1 MAAEDGRT
9 WPEWMKDFLI
19 AGPLGV
25 LTLYETWSPLL
36 EIADHWG
43 EGRYEY
49 AVPLT
54 IFATIQALAVAV
66 IAAVVFRK
74 LRNSC
79 GWWRRR
85 HGRDHPHQ
93 VNGPDRV

>member
-1 MAAEDGRT
+1 M
-9 WPEWMKDFLI
+9 
-19 AGPLGV
+19 

-49 AVPLT
+49 AIPMT
-54 IFATIQALAVAV
+54 IFAVILALEVAV

-74 LRNSC
+74 LRN
-79 GWWRRR
+79 WWRPRC
-85 HGRDHPHQ
+85 GGDYSYEM
-93 VNGPDRV
+93 VNMHNMA